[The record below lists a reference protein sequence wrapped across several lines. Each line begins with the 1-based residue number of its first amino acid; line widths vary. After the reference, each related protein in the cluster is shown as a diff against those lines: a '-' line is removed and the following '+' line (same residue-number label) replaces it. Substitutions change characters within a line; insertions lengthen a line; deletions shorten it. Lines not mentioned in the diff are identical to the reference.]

1 MYSNT
6 LQQNWFLHSYNLYIH
21 TLQIEKLHE
30 TLWNFQMEALLN
42 FQLCLVLRKRRLGPA
57 RRMRS
62 SHPGAMTRMP
72 ILSSCHRGHR
82 SLPVTETAKLHHSSL
97 DSSWF
102 IICLNHARIELEMRL
117 RLKPRCSP
125 PRPTSPHWY
134 GALRGPLP
142 QLVRCH
148 SRHLWAQPWPIH
160 HGELAILDV
169 PGRIFGAKTTP
180 WPKFAMPLH
189 LPFPNTRIELL
200 KRAHFMAVI
209 TAACARPSMAFGV
222 LPLSASSSSEHIIL
236 PCPSRYYLFQIQIM
250 ILRFFSFTRNCNDL
264 NPRNPRQKRN
274 YCRNLPAV
282 FQLQI
287 QIRLPPRKTR
297 PSQLAAAH
305 RPRGVGTG
313 GKASQ
318 PPMGFDFNVLE
329 ANFKQTNFI

>member
-1 MYSNT
+1 
-6 LQQNWFLHSYNLYIH
+6 
-21 TLQIEKLHE
+21 
-30 TLWNFQMEALLN
+30 
-42 FQLCLVLRKRRLGPA
+42 
-57 RRMRS
+57 
-62 SHPGAMTRMP
+62 
-72 ILSSCHRGHR
+72 
-82 SLPVTETAKLHHSSL
+82 
-97 DSSWF
+97 
-102 IICLNHARIELEMRL
+102 
-117 RLKPRCSP
+117 
-125 PRPTSPHWY
+125 
-134 GALRGPLP
+134 
-142 QLVRCH
+142 
-148 SRHLWAQPWPIH
+148 
-160 HGELAILDV
+160 
-169 PGRIFGAKTTP
+169 
-180 WPKFAMPLH
+180 MPLH